1 MGGSIEDAESGSN
14 KWDQLS
20 RLFPDCRITAMRDE
34 DHFLFYYRFLNTNLG
49 TTDADPLEVFDPAY
63 SIQQNCLHSE
73 GIATPKIPG
82 VSFSL
87 DCYHHAIFAV
97 RRWPRRTFPGIISAL
112 TSMGFQ
118 EYGVTMNIYPKRID
132 KVIES
137 EERNIQRLQIDAM
150 SERKQSLATDMA
162 AKQDKVNELQQ
173 ERIIPLDCLYI
184 VRLWQRDPELLAAR
198 CA

>member
-1 MGGSIEDAESGSN
+1 MTE
-14 KWDQLS
+14 
-20 RLFPDCRITAMRDE
+20 
-34 DHFLFYYRFLNTNLG
+34 
-49 TTDADPLEVFDPAY
+49 ADPLELFDPAY
-63 SIQQNCLHSE
+63 SIQQNCLHAE
-73 GIATPKIPG
+73 GIGTPKIPG

-87 DCYHHAIFAV
+87 DCCHHAIFAV
-97 RRWPRRTFPGIISAL
+97 RQWPRRTFPGIISAL

-173 ERIIPLDCLYI
+173 GRPIPLDCLYV
-184 VRLWQRDPELLAAR
+184 VRLLHPDPKLLPAP
-198 CA
+198 CPSPKNPFISIEGSTIPPPIIPENSPPPFL